1 MNTKKQEARKPPA
14 FHVFSSYSGR
24 VLVKCMWGA
33 VLVSV
38 SLSMGKPV
46 LPLGDGLTGDV
57 QSFGQLLLREARRAA
72 ELIEFFT

>member
-38 SLSMGKPV
+38 SLSMGKPG
-46 LPLGDGLTGDV
+46 LPFGDGLPGDPDPLR
-57 QSFGQLLLREARRAA
+57 QLLLRESHPPSERVD
-72 ELIEFFT
+72 FF